1 MFSDHNRN
9 KLEINTGMMSGK
21 SSNIWKQNNTILSKL
36 CIKKKKNYVTKYFEL
51 NVNENATLQ
60 NLWDAVLKKQFIA
73 LKAYISQE
81 KWSKI
86 NDLSFHLKKLVKEQM
101 DAKSKQKKGNRAKK

>member
-36 CIKKKKNYVTKYFEL
+36 CIKKKKKLRYKVFWTECKWKCYVAKFVRCGTWKTIYGTKGLY
-51 NVNENATLQ
+51 
-60 NLWDAVLKKQFIA
+60 
-73 LKAYISQE
+73 
-81 KWSKI
+81 
-86 NDLSFHLKKLVKEQM
+86 
-101 DAKSKQKKGNRAKK
+101 

>member
-36 CIKKKKNYVTKYFEL
+36 RIKKKK
-51 NVNENATLQ
+51 
-60 NLWDAVLKKQFIA
+60 
-73 LKAYISQE
+73 
-81 KWSKI
+81 
-86 NDLSFHLKKLVKEQM
+86 KLRYKVF
-101 DAKSKQKKGNRAKK
+101 